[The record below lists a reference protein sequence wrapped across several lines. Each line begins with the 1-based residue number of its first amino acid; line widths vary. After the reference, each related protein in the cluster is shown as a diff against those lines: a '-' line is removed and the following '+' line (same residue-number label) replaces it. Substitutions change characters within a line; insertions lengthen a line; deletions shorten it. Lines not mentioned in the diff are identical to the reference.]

1 MRSTFGGEGDVAD
14 LLQLSAQMEMD
25 DIDCIRLVAARLQ
38 KTELDDKTITWGASG
53 ESVWGD
59 NVLSGA
65 AAERRDIVL
74 IDELTVIHPQAWLQH
89 ERAINLNPDNKLATA
104 LAFVQFHND
113 MQHAPKMGGFSL
125 LNHNVP
131 PLLLE
136 NAAFHKFNKKSAIGP
151 WIDVQGVLK
160 WDLVTGEGLKVARNV
175 RSGNTS
181 KEAAAIKAAEAGA
194 PIKMGGGVSK
204 TQWAFS
210 GGGQNYGKHFDTTCN
225 PSHSSHGKGKET
237 RPAAK
242 QQGEHHILQ
251 GKDFRRAYFNA
262 LTRVQ
267 RFKL

>member
-1 MRSTFGGEGDVAD
+1 MTNSCVAPLVEKGMLLICCNFPLKWKWMIST
-14 LLQLSAQMEMD
+14 
-25 DIDCIRLVAARLQ
+25 
-38 KTELDDKTITWGASG
+38 ASG
-53 ESVWGD
+53 WWLQDCRRQNSTTNPSHGVLPARD

-65 AAERRDIVL
+65 AAE
-74 IDELTVIHPQAWLQH
+74 P
-89 ERAINLNPDNKLATA
+89 

-151 WIDVQGVLK
+151 WIDAQGVLK

-194 PIKMGGGVSK
+194 PIKMGGGVPK

-210 GGGQNYGKHFDTTCN
+210 GGWQIYGQHFGTTCN